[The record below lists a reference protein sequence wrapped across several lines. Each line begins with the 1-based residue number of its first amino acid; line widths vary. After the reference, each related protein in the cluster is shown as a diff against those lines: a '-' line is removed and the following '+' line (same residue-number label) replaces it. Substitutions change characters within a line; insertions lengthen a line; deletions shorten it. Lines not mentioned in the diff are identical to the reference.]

1 MRFKMRNIVLVIEY
15 DGTNYHGWQI
25 QKNVVTIQETIT
37 KAIKKITNED
47 VDLIGSSRTDAG
59 VHALHQVAN
68 FKTCTNIPTSKIP
81 NALNSVL
88 PADIV
93 IKDAF
98 EADMD
103 FHSRYSAKGKRY
115 KYIIY
120 NRRFS
125 SPILKNYSWHIS
137 KSLDVEKMRESLK
150 YLEGT
155 HDFSAFKASGSS
167 VKSPVRTV
175 RDISLKKNGFN
186 VEFEIEADGFL
197 YNMVRIIVGTI
208 VDVGLGKINPI
219 DVKEI
224 LDSKNRCM
232 AGKTAPPQG
241 LFLTKIYY

>member
-1 MRFKMRNIVLVIEY
+1 MRNIVLVIEY

-25 QKNVVTIQETIT
+25 QKNAITIQEIIT
-37 KAIKKITNED
+37 KAIEKITDESI
-47 VDLIGSSRTDAG
+47 DLIGSSRTDSG
-59 VHALHQVAN
+59 VHALYQVAN
-68 FKTCTNIPTSKIP
+68 FKTCTKIPTSKIP
-81 NALNSVL
+81 NALNSIL

-98 EADMD
+98 EADMN

-120 NRRFS
+120 NRKFG
-125 SPILKNYSWHIS
+125 SPILRNYSWHID
-137 KSLDVEKMRESLK
+137 KSLNVEKMMESLK

-167 VKSPVRTV
+167 VKDSIRTV
-175 RDISLKKNGFN
+175 RDISLVKNGFN
-186 VEFEIEADGFL
+186 IEFEIEADGFL
-197 YNMVRIIVGTI
+197 YNMVRIIVGTL
-208 VDVGLGKINPI
+208 VEVGLGKISPTDI
-219 DVKEI
+219 KKIIE
-224 LDSKNRCM
+224 SKNRCM

>member
-1 MRFKMRNIVLVIEY
+1 MVIEY

-25 QKNVVTIQETIT
+25 QKNAITVQEVIT
-37 KAIKKITNED
+37 KAIKKITSED
-47 VDLIGSSRTDAG
+47 VNLIGSSRTDAG
-59 VHALHQVAN
+59 VHALNQVAN
-68 FKTCTNIPTSKIP
+68 FISNCNIPLSKMP

-88 PADIV
+88 PKDIV
-93 IKDAF
+93 IKNAY

-120 NRRFS
+120 NRKFN
-125 SPILKNYSWHIS
+125 SPVYRNYSWHIS
-137 KSLDVEKMRESLK
+137 NELDLDRMTESLT
-150 YLEGT
+150 YLKGT

-167 VKSPVRTV
+167 VKDSIRTV
-175 RDISLKKNGFN
+175 RDISLRKNDFN

-208 VDVGLGKINPI
+208 VDVGIGKINPI
-219 DVKEI
+219 HVKEI
-224 LDSKNRCM
+224 LESKDRCM

>member
-1 MRFKMRNIVLVIEY
+1 MRNIVLVIEY
-15 DGTNYHGWQI
+15 DGTNYHGWQM
-25 QKNVVTIQETIT
+25 QKNAVTVQEVIT
-37 KAIKKITNED
+37 KAIKKITSED
-47 VDLIGSSRTDAG
+47 VNLIGSSRTDAG
-59 VHALHQVAN
+59 VHALNQVAN
-68 FKTCTNIPTSKIP
+68 FISNCNIPLSKLP

-88 PADIV
+88 PKDIV
-93 IKDAF
+93 IRDAY
-98 EADMD
+98 EAGMD

-120 NRRFS
+120 NRKFN
-125 SPILKNYSWHIS
+125 SPICRNYSWHIS
-137 KSLDVEKMRESLK
+137 DELDLDKMVESLT
-150 YLEGT
+150 YLKGT

-167 VKSPVRTV
+167 VKDSIRTV
-175 RDISLKKNGFN
+175 RDISLRKNDFN

-219 DVKEI
+219 YVKEI
-224 LDSKNRCM
+224 LESKDRGM

>member
-1 MRFKMRNIVLVIEY
+1 MRNIVLVIEY

-25 QKNVVTIQETIT
+25 QKNALTIQEVIT
-37 KAIKKITNED
+37 KAIKKITLED
-47 VDLIGSSRTDAG
+47 VNLIGSSRTDAG
-59 VHALHQVAN
+59 VHALNQVAN
-68 FKTCTNIPTSKIP
+68 FTSNCNIPASKIP
-81 NALNSVL
+81 NALNSLL
-88 PADIV
+88 PKDIV
-93 IKDAF
+93 IKDAYD
-98 EADMD
+98 ADMD

-120 NRRFS
+120 NRKFN
-125 SPILKNYSWHIS
+125 SPIYRNYSWHIS
-137 KSLDVEKMRESLK
+137 NELDLDRMTESLM
-150 YLEGT
+150 YLKGT

-167 VKSPVRTV
+167 VKDSVRTV
-175 RDISLKKNGFN
+175 RDILLKKNDFN

>member
-1 MRFKMRNIVLVIEY
+1 MRNIVLVIEY

-25 QKNVVTIQETIT
+25 QKNAVTIQEVIT
-37 KAIKKITNED
+37 KAIKKITLED

-59 VHALHQVAN
+59 VHALYQVAN
-68 FKTCTNIPTSKIP
+68 FVSNCNIPTSKIP
-81 NALNSVL
+81 DALNSVL
-88 PADIV
+88 PKDIV

-120 NRRFS
+120 NRKVN
-125 SPILKNYSWHIS
+125 SPIYGNYSWHIS
-137 KSLDVEKMRESLK
+137 KSLDVEKMKESLK
-150 YLEGT
+150 NLEGT

-186 VEFEIEADGFL
+186 IEFEIEADGFL